1 MEEESSPARLWC
13 RMSSPTIASPSG
25 SAAARNDAVHSDTV
39 SPNFVFGPL
48 GDFFLLIGAP
58 LLALLAGVLVA
69 ETAPSQYS
77 FMMGQSPNRV
87 AHLLMFIFTMAHLSA
102 VFFRSHGNPK
112 IFKIYPLRFTLVPVL
127 LFAAMCV
134 SEWFL
139 VSVIVLGVWWDVYHS
154 SAQTFGLCRIYDMK
168 RGNSPEAGR
177 RLDFWLNILLYCGP
191 ILAGVTLFDHLHS
204 FDSYQRVG
212 ATFYTALPAI
222 AESYQPYVRWV
233 MLAVGVPFLAYY
245 VFAYARLAR
254 NGYKISPQK
263 TALLASTGFVS
274 IVTWGF
280 NSFGE
285 AFFIM
290 NFFHALQYF
299 AIVWWSEKK
308 NIQRLFGYEE
318 VKNGARKA
326 FLLFLAVPL
335 LFGAVASLAGSWNV
349 QILLNIQIV
358 VSIMH
363 FWYDGFIWS
372 VRKKQVAAG

>member
-1 MEEESSPARLWC
+1 L
-13 RMSSPTIASPSG
+13 SSPTIIAQPAASAVAPRSET
-25 SAAARNDAVHSDTV
+25 AAG
-39 SPNFVFGPL
+39 FVFGPM
-48 GDFFLLIGAP
+48 GDGFLLIGAP
-58 LLALLAGVLVA
+58 VLALGAGILVA
-69 ETAPSQYS
+69 ETAPSSYS
-77 FMMGQSPNRV
+77 FMMGESPNRV
-87 AHLLMFIFTMAHLSA
+87 AHLLMFMFTMAHLAA

-112 IFKIYPLRFTLVPVL
+112 IFKLYPLRFTVAPLL
-127 LFAAMCV
+127 LFALMCA
-134 SEWFL
+134 SQWIL

-177 RLDFWLNILLYCGP
+177 QLDYWLNILLYCGP

-204 FDSYQRVG
+204 FDSYNRVG
-212 ATFYTALPAI
+212 ATFYQAMPRI
-222 AESYQPYVRWV
+222 AASYQPQIRFA
-233 MLAVGVPFLAYY
+233 MLAIGVPFLAYY
-245 VFAYARLAR
+245 VWSYARLAR
-254 NGYKISPQK
+254 QGYKISPQK

-318 VKNGARKA
+318 VKNGSRKA
-326 FLLFLAVPL
+326 FVLFLTIPF
-335 LFGAVASLAGSWNV
+335 LFGAMAAWAGSKNI
-349 QILLNIQIV
+349 QILLNVQIV